1 MNLRKNKL
9 RNQIGIVAAIC
20 LTVMPLQVHAAET
33 NTPGKANVIA
43 QPAKGRLVLMPLRV
57 AEGDK
62 SLQGAMETALVEGL
76 QQKYE
81 VYSGEQVLQ
90 KAREI
95 FLKESRSTA
104 KKDCDETRCM
114 QEIAEAF
121 QAELIATAN
130 ITKREDGYFL
140 ALSIQNIFDNKV
152 IFSKS
157 LPCRNCD
164 AYQVVEQLKVL
175 VRGSDMATMAKAP
188 AEAPVVKP
196 SDVHKDRLVV
206 MPLRVREDERGL
218 LASMETA
225 LTEGLQEKYEVFS
238 GERVA
243 QKAKEIF
250 NKESQAAKKDCDETR
265 CMQDV
270 AMAFQAELIA
280 VANVSK
286 RDGGYFLTISIQ
298 NIFDNKTVYS
308 KNLACKNCDEFQL
321 VSRFRELV
329 GATSASSSAPNSA
342 EMENDLW
349 KEVQKG
355 NTRED
360 YTVYLDKYPNGRYS
374 ALAEARIGKA
384 VSSRTAESA
393 LWAEAQKGN
402 SEEKYRAYLS
412 QFPNGKYAG
421 TANAR
426 IEKYKRDAA

>member
-9 RNQIGIVAAIC
+9 RSQTGIVAAIC
-20 LTVMPLQVHAAET
+20 LIVMPLQVRAAEASA
-33 NTPGKANVIA
+33 PSKPNVIA
-43 QPAKGRLVLMPLRV
+43 QTAKGRLVLMPLRV

-164 AYQVVEQLKVL
+164 AYQVVTQLKEL
-175 VRGSDMATMAKAP
+175 VSVTAPTATVKTPTEVP
-188 AEAPVVKP
+188 AMKP
-196 SDVHKDRLVV
+196 SDTPKDRLVV
-206 MPLRVREDERGL
+206 MPLRVREEEQGL

-225 LTEGLQEKYEVFS
+225 LVEGLQEKYEVFS

-243 QKAKEIF
+243 KKAKEIF
-250 NKESQAAKKDCDETR
+250 NKESQTAKKDCDETR

-280 VANVSK
+280 VANVTK
-286 RDGGYFLTISIQ
+286 RDGGYFLAISIQ

-321 VSRFRELV
+321 VGRFRELV
-329 GATSASSSAPNSA
+329 GATSATSAAPNAA

-349 KEVQKG
+349 REAQKG
-355 NTRED
+355 NTKED
-360 YTVYLDKYPNGRYS
+360 YTAYLDKYPSGRYS
-374 ALAEARIGKA
+374 ALAEARIGKNKKGQGA
-384 VSSRTAESA
+384 SPV
-393 LWAEAQKGN
+393 EAPPKV
-402 SEEKYRAYLS
+402 RVV
-412 QFPNGKYAG
+412 PNF
-421 TANAR
+421 
-426 IEKYKRDAA
+426 